1 MDDLERVVASQART
15 VDRWKSVA
23 VVKQNAENAD
33 TPEQST
39 LKWGRIF
46 SLFGARGESQQDEV
60 FAAVNA
66 YFLRN
71 GASPEGKYRK
81 PIKTAGG
88 IEVPSGEVTKVTGQL
103 EGEIRQF
110 LRGRLLESYTLLKEN
125 PAFRDDNE
133 LSTMAENAG
142 VPREYCWLLADWLGK
157 DCPHFVGDEA
167 SMYIRLRTSKI
178 AAAAAKRRV
187 ALPDVDRVMQAAPET
202 KMAGGHSGFNGGYN
216 EDVF

>member
-1 MDDLERVVASQART
+1 MDDLERVVAQQSRM
-15 VDRWKSVA
+15 VDRWKNVA

-46 SLFGARGESQQDEV
+46 SLFGARGEAQQDEV
-60 FAAVNA
+60 FGAVNA

-81 PIKTAGG
+81 PMKTAGG
-88 IEVPSGEVTKVTGQL
+88 TEVASGEVTKITGQL

-110 LRGRLLESYTLLKEN
+110 LRGRLLESYLLLKEN
-125 PAFRDDNE
+125 PAFKEDDD
-133 LSTMAENAG
+133 LATMAENAG

-167 SMYIRLRTSKI
+167 AMYIKLRTSKI

-187 ALPDVDRVMQAAPET
+187 ALPGVDRVMEASPEA
-202 KMAGGHSGFNGGYN
+202 KMGGDHRGYN
-216 EDVF
+216 EDLF